1 MNDGLEKVL
10 KQIETVKYKGDK
22 RMIDES
28 IDIEKLMPT
37 NRSYWTYN
45 GSLTTP
51 PLFESV
57 TWIIYT
63 TPIYSQH
70 EQVFCFFFNF

>member
-1 MNDGLEKVL
+1 MVNEP
-10 KQIETVKYKGDK
+10 
-22 RMIDES
+22 
-28 IDIEKLMPT
+28 IDIEKLIPT
-37 NRSYWTYN
+37 NRSYWTYQ

-63 TPIYSQH
+63 TPIYGTH
-70 EQVFCFFFNF
+70 EQVIIMMTIAILYIHYYCLYFFFIFKDCQIS